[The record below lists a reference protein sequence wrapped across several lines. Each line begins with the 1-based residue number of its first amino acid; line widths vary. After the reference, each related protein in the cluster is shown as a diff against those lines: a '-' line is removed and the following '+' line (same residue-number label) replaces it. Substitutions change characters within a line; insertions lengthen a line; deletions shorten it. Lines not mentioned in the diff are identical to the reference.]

1 MAVRASAAAVIVAD
15 VLGFVAGL
23 EEPGFRGKG
32 GGARSGSELSHL
44 YFPNKDVSF
53 IELTVRKDYPGS
65 QRDVFKNAY
74 IGTDARPESEK
85 DG

>member
-1 MAVRASAAAVIVAD
+1 MAVRASAAAVMVAD

-23 EEPGFRGKG
+23 AEPGFRGKG

-44 YFPNKDVSF
+44 CFPKNDVSF
-53 IELTVRKDYPGS
+53 IELTVRKNYPS
-65 QRDVFKNAY
+65 SLRDVFEDAY